1 MAQLNGSNGTGLLY
15 KPRQYQYEMFE
26 ASLKEN
32 IIVAMDTGTG
42 KTQIALLRI
51 AHQLEG
57 GGPRKLT
64 WFLTPTVA
72 LCLQQYEVIRSHL
85 PAVRACT
92 ITGLDKVE
100 RWKSQYIWDELL
112 KDKQV
117 VVSTHAVL
125 FEALTHGFVRISQ
138 LGLLIFDEAHHC
150 MRRHPAN
157 MIMLNFYHPTLR
169 KHGRDSVPCILGLTA
184 SPVVRSKSQEMK
196 TLESNLDSICK
207 TPQVHKQELTTYA
220 HRPEL
225 LPIIYKAIDEGPGG
239 RALQALEHAWDTADI
254 DGDPDAI
261 PQNGSL
267 LNGSGEYKALMV
279 RKTLCNEQIKRFVD
293 RSRHIFAELG
303 EWAADYY
310 ICTSVEQLRTTIRDQ
325 SLTMDWEDEERAYLS
340 NFLSKLPVAEVQANL
355 ADPNNFT
362 MSPKLAALINFLDKF
377 DDPEF
382 SGLIFVKQR
391 VTVSV
396 LARLLSLHPQTRDR
410 FRCGAYVGMSVGS
423 CRQDMVGDWH
433 NAKKQRGTMDD
444 FRSGRKN
451 LIVTTSVLEEG
462 IDVTACRV
470 VVCFDKPANLKSFI
484 QRRGRARQQKSTY
497 AIMFSTADE
506 HGDLRRWQILEQAMV
521 EAYQDEE
528 RRLREAEAQ
537 EAVDENVPE
546 MITVEAT
553 GAVITPDS
561 VVTHL
566 YHFCA
571 VLPEER
577 YVDNRPEFSFEKD
590 RQGLIKGTVILP
602 SCVHPKVRRI
612 QGKLW
617 WKSER
622 AAVKET
628 AFQAYRALYEFG
640 LLNDHLLPLTKDP
653 EMRPTD
659 HTTLPSLLD
668 VSEQY
673 DPWTDWAN
681 SWSCPDVH
689 QMRIALE
696 SNGHPADGLIMK
708 LIGPTNLPP
717 LAPITLF
724 WDRDTRLTLSFDVP
738 ERITTVTDNCIANM
752 RTVTALYIQAPRS
765 RNLLNNDDFV
775 TLFGP
780 DLPSTE
786 LADWLLRNA
795 GYETAHEAYSRGT
808 MPGAMGIIRDL
819 SRYDEPFFCHRWI
832 ESETGLI
839 EIECRPIPRRRNFL
853 HPPALDNGQADAIVE
868 SEHGSA
874 KVHMVAAESC
884 TVDKLPVS
892 TAIFGLFI
900 PHIVDRLEST
910 LIANR
915 LCATI
920 LCDVGFADIQHV
932 ITAIMAPSA
941 QGVTN
946 YQRYE
951 FLGDSI
957 LKYIVSCQLFFQNLN
972 WPEGFLTE
980 GRTTIVQNP
989 RLTRAAL
996 DAGLDSFIITKA
1008 LTPRRWIAPLIST
1021 RVGAAPVKRQMSAKV
1036 LADVIEAL
1044 IGAAYLDG
1052 GHSKAQI
1059 CTHCFLPEVNRQPL
1073 DIPSLITQTEHGR
1086 TARHIIDGDLQRH
1099 LGYTFKN
1106 EDLLIEALTHPSC
1119 QHDQTTQSY
1128 QRLEFLG
1135 DAILDM
1141 VIVPIIFQYSNKISP
1156 GDMTLIKHA
1165 VVNAN
1170 LLGFFCMEFSIEQDK
1185 TKVEKTPDGRFAV
1198 KSETQHV
1205 ELWRFMRFNSLD
1217 LQTSRDA
1224 ALDRHR
1230 RLRNK
1235 ILTSLYHGP
1244 SYPWQSLSQL
1254 YADKFF
1260 SDIVESVLG
1269 AIYVDS
1275 GGDLSACERFL
1286 EQIGLLSY
1294 VRRVLLDGINVTHPR
1309 NIAQRLSKGDALFN
1323 LRRVSDEKGRSM
1335 YRCTVTMNDAQI
1347 VLVEGC
1353 QCGEEAEVRA
1363 ANETIEFLQRRQ
1375 EVV

>member
-1 MAQLNGSNGTGLLY
+1 MAQLNGSNGAGPLY

-57 GGPRKLT
+57 GGSRKLT

-72 LCLQQYEVIRSHL
+72 LCFQQYEVIRSHL

-125 FEALTHGFVRISQ
+125 FEALTHGFVRMSQ

-157 MIMLNFYHPTLR
+157 MIMFDFYHPTLR

-207 TPQVHKQELTTYA
+207 TPQVHKQELTTYS

-225 LPIIYKAIDEGPGG
+225 LPIIYKATDEGPGG
-239 RALQALEHAWDTADI
+239 RALQALEHAWDTADS
-254 DGDPDAI
+254 DEDPDAI
-261 PQNGSL
+261 PQNDNLS
-267 LNGSGEYKALMV
+267 NGSGEYKALMI

-293 RSRHIFAELG
+293 RSRHIFTELG

-325 SLTMDWEDEERAYLS
+325 SLTLDWEDEERAYLS
-340 NFLSKLPVAEVQANL
+340 NFLSKLPVAEVQAKL
-355 ADPNNFT
+355 ADLNHFP
-362 MSPKLAALINFLDKF
+362 MSPKLAALINFLEKY

-382 SGLIFVKQR
+382 SGLIFVQQR

-396 LARLLSLHPQTRDR
+396 LARLLSLHPKTRDR
-410 FRCGAYVGMSVGS
+410 FRCAAYVGMSNS
-423 CRQDMVGDWH
+423 NCRQDMVGDWH
-433 NAKKQRGTMDD
+433 NTKKQRGTMDD

-484 QRRGRARQQKSTY
+484 QRRGRARQKKSTY
-497 AIMFSTADE
+497 AIMFSTVDE
-506 HGDLRRWQILEQAMV
+506 HGDLRKWQVLEQAMV

-528 RRLREAEAQ
+528 RLLREAEAQ

-590 RQGLIKGTVILP
+590 RLGLVKGTVILP

-617 WKSER
+617 WKTER

-640 LLNDHLLPLTKDP
+640 LLNDHLLPLTKNP
-653 EMRPTD
+653 EMRPND
-659 HTTLPSLLD
+659 HTTLPALLD
-668 VSEQY
+668 VSEQH
-673 DPWTDWAN
+673 DPWTEWAN
-681 SWSCPDVH
+681 SWSCPDIH
-689 QMRIALE
+689 QMRIGLE
-696 SNGHPADGLIMK
+696 SNGHPTDGLIMK

-717 LAPITLF
+717 LAPLTLF
-724 WDRDTRLTLSFDVP
+724 WDRDTILTLSFDVP
-738 ERITTVTDNCIANM
+738 ERIS
-752 RTVTALYIQAPRS
+752 TVTANCITNLRTATALYLQAPRS
-765 RNLLNNDDFV
+765 RHLLGNDDFV

-786 LADWLLRNA
+786 LTDWLIQNA
-795 GYETAHEAYSRGT
+795 GHETAHEAYSRGA
-808 MPGAMGIIRDL
+808 MPGAVGIIRDL

-832 ESETGLI
+832 ESEAGLI

-853 HPPALDNGQADAIVE
+853 HPLILDNGHVDAIVG
-868 SEHGSA
+868 SEPGSA
-874 KVHMVAAESC
+874 RVHTVAAKNC
-884 TVDKLPVS
+884 TVGKLPVS

-900 PHIVDRLEST
+900 PHIVDRLGST

-920 LCDVGFADIQHV
+920 LCDVGFVNIQHV
-932 ITAIMAPSA
+932 ITAITAPSA

-957 LKYIVSCQLFFQNLN
+957 LKYLVSCQLFFQNLN

-980 GRTTIVQNP
+980 GRTAIVQNP

-996 DAGLDSFIITKA
+996 DAGLDAFIMTKS

-1021 RVGAAPVKRQMSAKV
+1021 SLGAASVKRQMSAKV
-1036 LADVIEAL
+1036 LADVVEAL

-1052 GHSKAQI
+1052 GYSKAQI
-1059 CTHCFLPEVNRQPL
+1059 CTHCFLPEINRQLL
-1073 DIPSLITQTEHGR
+1073 DIP
-1086 TARHIIDGDLQRH
+1086 QRVAKSPC
-1099 LGYTFKN
+1099 YTFTN

-1119 QHDQTTQSY
+1119 QHDQSTQSY

-1141 VIVPIIFQYSNKISP
+1141 VIVPTIFQYSNKISP

-1185 TKVEKTPDGRFAV
+1185 TKVERTPDGRFVV
-1198 KSETQHV
+1198 KSETKHV

-1217 LQTSRDA
+1217 LQNSRDA
-1224 ALDRHR
+1224 ALNRHR
-1230 RLRNK
+1230 RLRNT
-1235 ILTSLYHGP
+1235 ILASLYHGP
-1244 SYPWQSLSQL
+1244 DYPWQSLSQL

-1269 AIYVDS
+1269 AIFVDS
-1275 GGDLSACERFL
+1275 GGDLSACECFL
-1286 EQIGLLSY
+1286 ERIGLLSY
-1294 VRRVLLDGINVTHPR
+1294 VRRVLSAGTNVTHPR
-1309 NIAQRLSKGDALFN
+1309 SIAQRLSKGDALFN
-1323 LRRVSDEKGRSM
+1323 LRRVSDEKGRAT
-1335 YRCTVTMNDAQI
+1335 YRCTVTMDDAQI

-1353 QCGEEAEVRA
+1353 LCGEEAEVRA
-1363 ANETIEFLQRRQ
+1363 AIETIEFLQRRQ
-1375 EVV
+1375 EVI

>member
-1 MAQLNGSNGTGLLY
+1 
-15 KPRQYQYEMFE
+15 
-26 ASLKEN
+26 
-32 IIVAMDTGTG
+32 
-42 KTQIALLRI
+42 
-51 AHQLEG
+51 
-57 GGPRKLT
+57 
-64 WFLTPTVA
+64 
-72 LCLQQYEVIRSHL
+72 
-85 PAVRACT
+85 
-92 ITGLDKVE
+92 
-100 RWKSQYIWDELL
+100 
-112 KDKQV
+112 
-117 VVSTHAVL
+117 
-125 FEALTHGFVRISQ
+125 
-138 LGLLIFDEAHHC
+138 
-150 MRRHPAN
+150 
-157 MIMLNFYHPTLR
+157 
-169 KHGRDSVPCILGLTA
+169 
-184 SPVVRSKSQEMK
+184 MK

-410 FRCGAYVGMSVGS
+410 FRCAAYVGMSVGS

-553 GAVITPDS
+553 GY

-628 AFQAYRALYEFG
+628 AFQAYRALYELG
-640 LLNDHLLPLTKDP
+640 LLNDHLLPLTKNP

-1198 KSETQHV
+1198 KSEIQHV

-1323 LRRVSDEKGRSM
+1323 LRRVSDEKGCSM